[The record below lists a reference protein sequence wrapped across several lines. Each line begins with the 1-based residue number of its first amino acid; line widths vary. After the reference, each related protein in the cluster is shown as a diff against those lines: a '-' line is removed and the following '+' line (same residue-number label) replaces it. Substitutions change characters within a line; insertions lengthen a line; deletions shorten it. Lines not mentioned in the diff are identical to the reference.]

1 LDVIGNEDLVN
12 LFSGFIVRRSGDHHG
27 EELREIDLSTA
38 VLVDLSDHLVNG
50 LGLGLNTERIDGNFE
65 FYIKKAL
72 HLGSIA
78 PPRSRSNKS
87 NAFLISI
94 TSSTVT

>member
-1 LDVIGNEDLVN
+1 MDVVGDEDLVD
-12 LFSGFIVRRSGDHHG
+12 FVSGFIVGGSGDHHG
-27 EELREIDLSTA
+27 EEFGEINLTTA

-50 LGLGLNTERIDGNFE
+50 LSLSLNTERIDGDFE

-94 TSSTVT
+94 TSSTVM